1 MCLAGAAYGLPQYAP
16 GPAPYVPAPYAPA
29 PYAPAPPK
37 AYAPAPY
44 VEEKEPPKPFAYE
57 YGGQD
62 DYGRK
67 FAKTE
72 TQDAYGV
79 VNGKG
84 MAKYY
89 TKKKM
94 RNLSDIIPLIF
105 AIIADDWEN

>member
-1 MCLAGAAYGLPQYAP
+1 
-16 GPAPYVPAPYAPA
+16 
-29 PYAPAPPK
+29 
-37 AYAPAPY
+37 

-89 TKKKM
+89 T
-94 RNLSDIIPLIF
+94 
-105 AIIADDWEN
+105 

>member
-16 GPAPYVPAPYAPA
+16 APAPYAPAPYAPAPYAPA

-89 TKKKM
+89 TLKK
-94 RNLSDIIPLIF
+94 I
-105 AIIADDWEN
+105 